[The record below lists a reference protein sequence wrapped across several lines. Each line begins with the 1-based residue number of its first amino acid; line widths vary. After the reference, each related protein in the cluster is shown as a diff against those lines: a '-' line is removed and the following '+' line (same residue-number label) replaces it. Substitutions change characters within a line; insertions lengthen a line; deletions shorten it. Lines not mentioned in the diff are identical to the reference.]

1 MFDVGHHDDNCKW
14 ISNRHWQ
21 EEQRPYM
28 LIGNDIQ
35 YLQVHYYL
43 KPTID
48 VPISSIGVGNRREGH
63 HNRTRYCPTPLLESE
78 TRNCSH
84 RATCVT
90 LTNSSPNASEISA
103 MVLQVKL
110 WLPLNHLVTSDGLR

>member
-48 VPISSIGVGNRREGH
+48 VPISSIKN
-63 HNRTRYCPTPLLESE
+63 
-78 TRNCSH
+78 NCDIIENV
-84 RATCVT
+84 RF
-90 LTNSSPNASEISA
+90 
-103 MVLQVKL
+103 
-110 WLPLNHLVTSDGLR
+110 